1 MDAVP
6 PSRMRAAVE
15 AVERTSRT
23 SARLSVAAT
32 VSDSGVTCF
41 FANYVASGDT
51 GRLPA
56 SLRLAARLAFL
67 ILLTLLFTLASSGWV
82 A

>member
-1 MDAVP
+1 VDAVP

-23 SARLSVAAT
+23 SARLSNIMATT
-32 VSDSGVTCF
+32 VSDSDVTCF

-51 GRLPA
+51 
-56 SLRLAARLAFL
+56 
-67 ILLTLLFTLASSGWV
+67 
-82 A
+82 